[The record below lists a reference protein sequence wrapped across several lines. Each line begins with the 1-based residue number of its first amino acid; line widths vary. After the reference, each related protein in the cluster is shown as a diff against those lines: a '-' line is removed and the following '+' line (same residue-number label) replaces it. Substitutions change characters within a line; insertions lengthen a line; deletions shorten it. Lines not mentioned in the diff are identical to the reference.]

1 MPKFS
6 TAEALEHLG
15 GSAAQIDRELRSFVE
30 AAKVLSSNHPRMI
43 NDHPYKWVAVFEGN
57 VSAEARGLP
66 DLLTKLDKKRVPREK
81 VIIRYIDRQLV
92 YILIGL
98 LGWGVFGAPIR

>member
-15 GSAAQIDRELRSFVE
+15 GSAAQIDRELRSFGE

-43 NDHPYKWVAVFEGN
+43 DEHPYRWIAVYEGT
-57 VSAEARGLP
+57 VRARARSLP
-66 DLLTKLDKKRVPREK
+66 DLFLRLDKKHIPRDK
-81 VIIRYIDRQLV
+81 TIIRYIDRQERTL
-92 YILIGL
+92 IL
-98 LGWGVFGAPIR
+98 